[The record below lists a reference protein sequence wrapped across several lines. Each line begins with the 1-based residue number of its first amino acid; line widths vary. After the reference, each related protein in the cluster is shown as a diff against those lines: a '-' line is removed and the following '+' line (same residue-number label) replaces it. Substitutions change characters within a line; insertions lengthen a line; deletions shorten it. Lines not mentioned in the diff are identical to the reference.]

1 MRSMTG
7 YGEGEEKTE
16 GGKVYLEIK
25 TINDRFLKIDIIS
38 SAFLSFNLER
48 KIKKYIEK
56 EINRGGVFVR
66 IKIKERPSYKLIINK
81 NLLRQYYETFFK
93 LSRELELKEKPSLG
107 NLLKLPEIISID
119 KEEERISE
127 EVIEKALKK
136 ALKEVIFMREEEGE
150 KHQIS
155 IYKSIEKI
163 KKEIIEIEK
172 KTPLCEKI
180 YRERIEKE
188 LKKFLPEDKEKIAK
202 EILSSIN
209 HNNINEEKIRIG
221 SHLHQLKQA
230 LKRKRPTGK
239 RIEFILRELQRE
251 ANTMGAKIVS
261 FPISSHIIKIKEEIE
276 KIKELNQNI
285 E

>member
-7 YGEGEEKTE
+7 YGEGEEKKGE
-16 GGKVYLEIK
+16 EEVYLEIK
-25 TINDRFLKIDIIS
+25 TINDHFLKIDITS
-38 SAFLSFNLER
+38 SAPLSFDLER
-48 KIKKYIEK
+48 KIKKHIKK

-66 IKIKERPSYKLIINK
+66 IKIKEKPCYKLTINK

-93 LSRELELKEKPSLG
+93 LSQELGLKEKPSLG
-107 NLLKLPEIISID
+107 NFLKLPQIISID
-119 KEEERISE
+119 KEEKKISE
-127 EVIEKALKK
+127 EVIEKALEK
-136 ALKEVIFMREEEGE
+136 ALKEVILMREEEGE
-150 KHQIS
+150 KHLES
-155 IYKSIEKI
+155 TYKSIEKI
-163 KKEIIEIEK
+163 RKEIIEIEK
-172 KTPLCEKI
+172 KTPFCEKI

-202 EILSSIN
+202 EMLSSIN

-221 SHLHQLKQA
+221 SHLHQLKQT
-230 LKRKRPTGK
+230 LKRKRPVGK
-239 RIEFILRELQRE
+239 RIDFILRELQRE
-251 ANTMGAKIVS
+251 TNTMGAKVVS